1 MRCITVVAKNIA
13 IISTVVVVAAAIVF
27 IFHQWCVFVG
37 HLLTLQVG
45 IFVLLLGNL
54 PTAHVFF
61 CQVE

>member
-1 MRCITVVAKNIA
+1 MRCITVVAKNVA

-27 IFHQWCVFVG
+27 ILHQWCVFVG
-37 HLLTLQVG
+37 HLFTLQVG

-61 CQVE
+61 GQVE